1 MPFFPDLAEAR
12 RIYNRGRGYPRPA
25 PKKTLT
31 DHPMDEKEK
40 PFHNP
45 FEALRGLAVP
55 APVTGDAAPPPAP
68 ALPDGSKLIP
78 RAIVRLERSGRRGKE
93 VTVVEH
99 LAIAT
104 AARDEWLKALKA
116 ALGCGGSVE
125 GERLV
130 LQGDQRKRLPAL
142 LQGRGVK
149 KIIVV

>member
-1 MPFFPDLAEAR
+1 MSEND
-12 RIYNRGRGYPRPA
+12 
-25 PKKTLT
+25 
-31 DHPMDEKEK
+31 K

-55 APVTGDAAPPPAP
+55 APAAGDVDPSPAP
-68 ALPDGSKLIP
+68 ALPGRSKLIP
-78 RAIVRLERSGRRGKE
+78 RAVVRLERSGRRGKE

-104 AARDEWLKALKA
+104 TARDEWLKALKA

-142 LQGRGVK
+142 LQERGVK
-149 KIIVV
+149 KVILG